1 VHPSLVASAVTPP
14 LLALDGPGGAWAAL
28 IAAARI
34 VPLVWLVPALGGWR
48 LSAALRI
55 ALGGMVALACAPP
68 VAPALV
74 QTTVGAMF
82 VLGREVALGASIG
95 ICAGAAFRA
104 AELAGVLSGTLT
116 SASGADPSGAA
127 GEGASPSARVGELY
141 LFLGILGFLELG
153 GLTLLVEAVMRSYQV
168 IPVADVDVAGRGPV
182 VGGLPWPVLVRD
194 LAELV
199 LSTTARVFEVALV
212 LAAPVIVAASL
223 VTLAAAFIARA
234 APRLGPALVSAP
246 VRAWFGLAILVLGLG
261 VFELTGAPGWR
272 GALSSLWPGVG
283 RAIDV
288 WRHR

>member
-1 VHPSLVASAVTPP
+1 VHPSLVAFAVTPP
-14 LLALDGPGGAWAAL
+14 FLALDGPGGAWAFL

-74 QTTVGAMF
+74 QTTVGALF
-82 VLGREVALGASIG
+82 VLGREVAVGASIG
-95 ICAGAAFRA
+95 ICAGAVFRA
-104 AELAGVLSGTLT
+104 AELAGVISGTLT
-116 SASGADPSGAA
+116 SASGADPGGAA
-127 GEGASPSARVGELY
+127 EGGSPSARVGELY

-182 VGGLPWPVLVRD
+182 VGVPWPVLVRD

-212 LAAPVIVAASL
+212 LAAPVIVAASML
-223 VTLAAAFIARA
+223 TLAAAFIARA

>member
-1 VHPSLVASAVTPP
+1 VHPSLVPSVVSPP
-14 LLALDGPGGAWAAL
+14 FLSLDGPGGAWAFL

-48 LSAALRI
+48 LSPALRI
-55 ALGGMVALACAPP
+55 ALGGMVALSCAPP

-74 QTTVGAMF
+74 QTTLGAMF

-104 AELAGVLSGTLT
+104 AELAGVISGTLT
-116 SASGADPSGAA
+116 SASGADPGGAA
-127 GEGASPSARVGELY
+127 DGASPSARVGELY

-168 IPVADVDVAGRGPV
+168 IPVADVDVAARGPV
-182 VGGLPWPVLVRD
+182 GVPWPVLVRD

-199 LSTTARVFEVALV
+199 LGTTARVFEVALV

-234 APRLGPALVSAP
+234 APRLGPALVSGP
-246 VRAWFGLAILVLGLG
+246 VRAWFGLAILMLGLG
-261 VFELTGAPGWR
+261 VFELAGAHGWR

-288 WRHR
+288 WRHP

>member
-1 VHPSLVASAVTPP
+1 MHPSLVTSAVPPP
-14 LLALDGPGGAWAAL
+14 LLALDGPGGAWAFL

-74 QTTVGAMF
+74 QSTVGAMF

-116 SASGADPSGAA
+116 SASGADPGGA
-127 GEGASPSARVGELY
+127 GEGGSPSARLGELY

-182 VGGLPWPVLVRD
+182 AGAPWPVLVRD

-234 APRLGPALVSAP
+234 APRLGSALVSAP